1 MSAPAGLVRSDN
13 MDRIRIHDR
22 SARGSRLEERWYLN
36 EIDLVRQLP
45 ESERELLDRNS
56 TVRKYPRGTIIHAP
70 GDKGADVSFVIGGRV
85 KIYNLSACGK
95 EIIYRFCGPNSFFGV
110 AEIFGGGEREVFAEA
125 VEDSEVMST
134 DRQYFVDLILRN
146 PALALTVMRILS
158 SRIRQA
164 HQAIQGFVFCD
175 VRARLAQLLVK
186 LAQINGVK
194 SMDGSITLRNRFTHQ
209 ELANMIGANRQ
220 AVTERLNHFKHDGY
234 IRVVGEHIMLTDPA
248 GLRALVSD

>member
-1 MSAPAGLVRSDN
+1 MSFPTGAARSDS

-22 SARGSRLEERWYLN
+22 CARGSRLEERWYLN

-45 ESERELLDRNS
+45 EGERELLDRNS
-56 TVRKYPRGTIIHAP
+56 IVKKYPSATIIHAP
-70 GDKGADVSFVIGGRV
+70 GDKGANVSFVLAGRI
-85 KIYNLSACGK
+85 KIYNLSGCGK

-194 SMDGSITLRNRFTHQ
+194 STDGSITLRNRFTHQ

-234 IRVVGEHIMLTDPA
+234 IRIVGERIMLTDPV
-248 GLRALVSD
+248 GLRALVVD